1 MNMLR
6 AFASTARLSAFFF
19 GALLTLSACQKLD
32 PTELVSG
39 SKELPT
45 QEINLGKVSY
55 TSSLSEEEKA
65 KVVATVDGQPV
76 TQGELLEVAGSSL
89 FRLRTEMANKEYM
102 TLQRGLN
109 ELLEKRLLDK
119 ESQARGM
126 EVQALLDAD
135 VYSKVPPPTDDELQ
149 GFFNQ
154 NRRRFG
160 PDATFEQHAAELR
173 EVFTG
178 RKREQAKGEYVQ
190 GLKAKAKVTLSLPY
204 PETPTIAV
212 SADDDP
218 RMGSAD
224 APVTIIEWS
233 DFQCPYCKRNGDT
246 LKEVKARYG
255 DKVTVVFRDFPLPFH
270 KEAPKASEAAECADE
285 QGKFWEYHDKLFS
298 NQQALDIGA
307 LKKNA
312 EELQLDMGKFTTCL
326 DSGKYKTEIDKD
338 MAEGKVAGVTG
349 TPATFINGKMF
360 SGALPIDTYAAVI
373 DAELTKLGR

>member
-6 AFASTARLSAFFF
+6 ALSSSARLSALFF
-19 GALLTLSACQKLD
+19 GALLTFSACQKLD
-32 PTELVSG
+32 PTEIVTG

-55 TSSLSEEEKA
+55 ASSLSEEEKA
-65 KVVATVDGQPV
+65 KVVATVEGQPV
-76 TQGELLEVAGSSL
+76 TQGELLDSAGSAL
-89 FRLRTEMANKEYM
+89 FRLRTELANKEYM
-102 TLQRGLN
+102 TLRKGLD
-109 ELLEKRLLDK
+109 ELIEKRLLEK
-119 ESQARGM
+119 ESQSRGL
-126 EVQALLDAD
+126 EVNALLDAD
-135 VYSKVPPPTDDELQ
+135 VYSKVTAPTDEELQ

-173 EVFTG
+173 EVFSG
-178 RKREQAKGEYVQ
+178 RKREQAKAEYVQ
-190 GLKAKAKVTLSLPY
+190 GLKTKSKVTVTLPY
-204 PETPTIAV
+204 PEMPTVTV

-233 DFQCPYCKRNGDT
+233 DFQCPYCKRNGET
-246 LKEVKARYG
+246 LKEVKQRYG
-255 DKVTVVFRDFPLPFH
+255 DKVSVVFRDFPLPFH

-285 QGKFWEYHDKLFS
+285 QGKFWEFHDKLFS
-298 NQQALDIGA
+298 NQQALDVGS

-312 EELQLDMGKFTTCL
+312 EELQLDMAKFTACL
-326 DSGKYKTEIDKD
+326 DSGKYKSEIDKD

-349 TPATFINGKMF
+349 TPATFINGKML
-360 SGALPIDTYAAVI
+360 SGALPIDTYAAII
-373 DAELTKLGR
+373 DAELAKAGR